1 LQFDLGDRR
10 ILAIKSNGLI
20 ILDLETSHAPKIS
33 TIGYSQIWKKQQHRK
48 AQEDS
53 YLLHHRESPSY
64 GNCQLDPLWGIMLKL
79 NLAIAKEVA
88 TVQKSS
94 DQPENASYNE
104 INGNDIT
111 Q

>member
-1 LQFDLGDRR
+1 MRPKSAQSDRAR
-10 ILAIKSNGLI
+10 FGKNSSIEKLRRTPTFFI
-20 ILDLETSHAPKIS
+20 IIIEN
-33 TIGYSQIWKKQQHRK
+33 
-48 AQEDS
+48 
-53 YLLHHRESPSY
+53 LLSY
-64 GNCQLDPLWGIMLKL
+64 GNCQLDPLWGVILKL

-88 TVQKSS
+88 TVQQSS